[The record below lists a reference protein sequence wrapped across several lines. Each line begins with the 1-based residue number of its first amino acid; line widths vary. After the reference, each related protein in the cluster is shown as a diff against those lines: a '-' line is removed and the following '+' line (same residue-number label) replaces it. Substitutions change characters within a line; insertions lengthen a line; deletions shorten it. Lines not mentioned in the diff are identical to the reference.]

1 MQRLII
7 SIKPVKNGKNVD
19 LGISFTT
26 AGDIVN
32 VQLHLNVRLMKI
44 AK

>member
-1 MQRLII
+1 MI
-7 SIKPVKNGKNVD
+7 SIKPVKKGKKVD
-19 LGISFTT
+19 LGINLTT

-32 VQLHLNVRLMKI
+32 VQLHLKIKFIKI